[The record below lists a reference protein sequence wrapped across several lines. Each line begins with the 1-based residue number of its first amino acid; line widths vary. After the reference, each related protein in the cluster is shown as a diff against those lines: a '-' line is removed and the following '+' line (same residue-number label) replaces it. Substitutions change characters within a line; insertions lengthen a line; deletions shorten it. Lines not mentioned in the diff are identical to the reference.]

1 MDDAKMRVM
10 ASLGN
15 MSGQPL
21 LLSTGFPQKL
31 AGSYFGRGQAAQTD
45 KEKEALIR
53 MEQGL
58 PPEKT
63 PEEIQQEQQQQ
74 QQPQQKQSMSQ
85 GRMMAELPPD
95 MRSQSGSVDQ
105 ERARAQESLRIQQ
118 EMDAQRRMNEE
129 RSRQEQMRRRT

>member
-31 AGSYFGRGQAAQTD
+31 AGSYFGRGQSAQTD

-63 PEEIQQEQQQQ
+63 PEEIQQEQQ

-129 RSRQEQMRRRT
+129 RARQEQMRRRT